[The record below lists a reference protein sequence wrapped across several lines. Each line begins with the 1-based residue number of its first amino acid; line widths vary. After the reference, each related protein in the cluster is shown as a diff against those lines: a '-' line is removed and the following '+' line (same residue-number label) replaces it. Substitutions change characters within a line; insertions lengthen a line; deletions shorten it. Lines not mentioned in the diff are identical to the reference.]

1 MTKTKFTLR
10 RKITVMCMTLIMMC
24 LSMVSMLGI
33 SASAVDTQVPD
44 NTALLYSAE
53 VMPLAPLST
62 ESLSSLDSIT
72 KFFTDNKP
80 KLLIIAGAIAIVAII
95 LCGICFMFGRSGSQ
109 IAKGWLLNI
118 CIGIAIISAG
128 TFIIT
133 LFSGN

>member
-1 MTKTKFTLR
+1 MTKTKFTLG
-10 RKITVMCMTLIMMC
+10 RKILVMFMTLVMTC

-33 SASAVDTQVPD
+33 NASAADTQVID
-44 NTALLYSAE
+44 NTTLAYAAE
-53 VMPLAPLST
+53 VTPLAPLST

-80 KLLIIAGAIAIVAII
+80 KLLLIAGAIAIVCII
-95 LCGICFMFGRSGSQ
+95 LAGICFMFGRSGSQ

-133 LFSGN
+133 LFSGS

>member
-10 RKITVMCMTLIMMC
+10 RKITVMFMTLIMMC

-33 SASAVDTQVPD
+33 SASAVDTQVNESNYSD
-44 NTALLYSAE
+44 SAE
-53 VMPLAPLST
+53 ITPMASLST

-80 KLLIIAGAIAIVAII
+80 KLLIIAGAVAIAAI
-95 LCGICFMFGRSGSQ
+95 IACGILFMLGSSASQ
-109 IAKGWLLNI
+109 IAKRWLLNI
-118 CIGIAIISAG
+118 CIGIAIISSG